1 LSQGPPPAAVPDH
14 TLNAQEYAKI
24 QAVLAKID
32 GLRKTIMGVGLAG
45 LITSFL
51 TFIFTANYLSEFN
64 TGYTTHYDTQAILGY
79 SVLTAFVIYV
89 PFLAVMA
96 YFSLRVNRHIERL
109 TRGKYEPPRI
119 IE

>member
-1 LSQGPPPAAVPDH
+1 
-14 TLNAQEYAKI
+14 
-24 QAVLAKID
+24 
-32 GLRKTIMGVGLAG
+32 MGVGLAG
-45 LITSFL
+45 LIASFL
-51 TFIFTANYLSEFN
+51 TLIFTANYLSEFN
-64 TGYTTHYDTQAILGY
+64 TGYTTHYDSQAILGY
-79 SVLTAFVIYV
+79 SVLTALIVYV